1 MHNNNNL
8 RSFVS
13 PGTGLAYGSNGYT
26 APHDGEITMTFS
38 GQIPLGY
45 RRGEASSTDPVLVTR
60 SGVCMAGC
68 ATFTGD
74 ARGAEQAAAPF
85 TFELYEVVT
94 PALRNG
100 GSGQIC
106 PTQKGHTVKMLM
118 IVFLGF
124 ALQGCLALQPKRAFK
139 LTGTLSLNPSHV
151 IDDRLFV
158 LKPKE
163 KDDPAVLIGYDRFT
177 GKEVWEYRH
186 GNAADDITDF
196 LIVEDTL
203 FFGSES
209 LIVSVDLDTGKEN
222 WRKNRGCLCDRLVE
236 TAQAHYQIYLST

>member
-1 MHNNNNL
+1 
-8 RSFVS
+8 
-13 PGTGLAYGSNGYT
+13 
-26 APHDGEITMTFS
+26 MTFS